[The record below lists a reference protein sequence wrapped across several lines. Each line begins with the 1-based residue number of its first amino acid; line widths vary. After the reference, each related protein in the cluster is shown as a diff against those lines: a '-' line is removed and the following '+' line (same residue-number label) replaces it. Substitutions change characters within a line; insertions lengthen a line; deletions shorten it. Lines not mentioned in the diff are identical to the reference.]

1 MRRGLERRLDAY
13 RDGAL
18 TTAERERLAQ
28 RLAADPASAERVRS
42 TEQLGQAVRLSW
54 TEGPP
59 SPSPDYLIA
68 ALRPELRRVDAELGR
83 AGRLIG
89 FAERLVEELRALL
102 PSPALGAAA
111 LAGLLMLFTFP
122 SLVEPPHQAL
132 PASSLTNF
140 SVPETATI
148 YDLAQ
153 DEMSLMILQDED
165 GAAVIWI
172 LEQPEQL
179 FEAPVVDG
187 WA

>member
-18 TTAERERLAQ
+18 TASERERLAQ
-28 RLAADPASAERVRS
+28 RLAADPASARRVRS
-42 TEQLGQAVRLSW
+42 TEQLGEAVRLSW
-54 TEGPP
+54 NEGPP
-59 SPSPDYLIA
+59 SPSPEYLIA
-68 ALRPELRRVDAELGR
+68 ALRPELRRVEAELGR
-83 AGRLIG
+83 AGRLAG
-89 FAERLVEELRALL
+89 FAERLAHELRALL

-111 LAGLLMLFTFP
+111 LAGLLLFFTFP
-122 SLVEPPHQAL
+122 SLVEPPHGAL
-132 PASSLTNF
+132 PASTLTRF

-153 DEMSLMILQDED
+153 DEMPLMILQDED

-172 LEQPEQL
+172 LENPEQL
-179 FEAPVVDG
+179 FQSPGVDG

>member
-18 TTAERERLAQ
+18 TTAERARLAR
-28 RLAADPASAERVRS
+28 RLAAEPASADRVRT

-54 TEGPP
+54 NEGPP
-59 SPSPDYLIA
+59 APSPEYLIA
-68 ALRPELRRVDAELGR
+68 ALRPELRRVDADLGR

-89 FAERLVEELRALL
+89 LAERVVEELRALL
-102 PSPALGAAA
+102 PSRALGAAA
-111 LAGLLMLFTFP
+111 LAGLLLFFTSP
-122 SLVEPPHQAL
+122 SLIEPPHRAL
-132 PASSLTNF
+132 PASTLTNF
-140 SVPETATI
+140 TVPETATI

-153 DEMSLMILQDED
+153 DELPLMILQNED

-172 LEQPEQL
+172 LKNPEPL
-179 FEAPVVDG
+179 FELPDVDR